1 MKDGTDVIT
10 NVISHLASHRLFR
23 CSYSNSRDVVA
34 STPSF
39 FRPAIRVPR
48 NACSQAIVNWV
59 TDLIFCVVDQQ
70 TLKQM
75 GVWNPVEKNDDYC
88 TTTSNRT
95 VGRKQTLFRDIIR

>member
-1 MKDGTDVIT
+1 MKDGTDIIT

-75 GVWNPVEKNDDYC
+75 GVWNPVEKMM
-88 TTTSNRT
+88 TTVQQQAIELWGANKPYS
-95 VGRKQTLFRDIIR
+95 GI